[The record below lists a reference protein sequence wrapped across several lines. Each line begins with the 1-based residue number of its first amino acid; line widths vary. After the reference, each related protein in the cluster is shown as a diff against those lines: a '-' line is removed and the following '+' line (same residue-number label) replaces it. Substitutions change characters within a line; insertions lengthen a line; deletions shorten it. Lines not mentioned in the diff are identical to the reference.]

1 MDMKPEKKILVAED
15 DNAVRES
22 LGRALR
28 LEGYQVLM
36 SSNGE
41 QALEIASVTP
51 PDLYILDVMMPILDG
66 LSVCRTLRRQGDKTP
81 ILILTARHQVSD
93 RVSGLDAG
101 ADDYLAKPF
110 ALDELLARIRALLR
124 RNASDNK
131 SKSYVVSNLVLNIE
145 TRQVLRE
152 GHELDL
158 TKTEFDLLEILMR
171 NENVVLTREMI
182 YDEIWGFDFETNSK
196 SLDVYVGYLRRKV
209 DNDPSQKLIHT
220 IRGIGYCLR
229 K

>member
-1 MDMKPEKKILVAED
+1 MKPEKKILVAED

-22 LGRALR
+22 LERALR

-124 RNASDNK
+124 RNPSDTK

-152 GHELDL
+152 GRELDL
-158 TKTEFDLLEILMR
+158 TKTEFDLLELLMR

-182 YDEIWGFDFETNSK
+182 YDDIWGFNFETNSK

>member
-1 MDMKPEKKILVAED
+1 MNMKPEKKILVAED
-15 DNAVRES
+15 DNAVRKS
-22 LGRALR
+22 LERALR

-66 LSVCRTLRRQGDKTP
+66 LSVGRTLRRQGDKTP

-124 RNASDNK
+124 RNASDTK

-152 GHELDL
+152 GRELDL
-158 TKTEFDLLEILMR
+158 TKTEFDLLELLMR

>member
-1 MDMKPEKKILVAED
+1 MKPEKKILVAED

-22 LGRALR
+22 LERALR
-28 LEGYQVLM
+28 LEGYQVLV

-124 RNASDNK
+124 RNASDTK

-152 GHELDL
+152 GRELDL

>member
-1 MDMKPEKKILVAED
+1 MNMKPEKKILVAED

-22 LGRALR
+22 LERALR

-110 ALDELLARIRALLR
+110 ALDELFARIRALLR
-124 RNASDNK
+124 RNPSDTK

-152 GHELDL
+152 GRELDL
-158 TKTEFDLLEILMR
+158 TKTEFDLLELLMR

-182 YDEIWGFDFETNSK
+182 YDDIWGFNFETNSK

>member
-1 MDMKPEKKILVAED
+1 MNMKPEKKILVAED
-15 DNAVRES
+15 DNAVRKS
-22 LGRALR
+22 LERALR

-124 RNASDNK
+124 RNPSDTK

-152 GHELDL
+152 GRELDL
-158 TKTEFDLLEILMR
+158 TKTEFDLLELLMR

>member
-1 MDMKPEKKILVAED
+1 
-15 DNAVRES
+15 
-22 LGRALR
+22 
-28 LEGYQVLM
+28 
-36 SSNGE
+36 
-41 QALEIASVTP
+41 
-51 PDLYILDVMMPILDG
+51 MMPILDG

-124 RNASDNK
+124 RNASDTK

-152 GHELDL
+152 GRELDL
-158 TKTEFDLLEILMR
+158 TKTEFDLLELLMR

>member
-1 MDMKPEKKILVAED
+1 MNMKPEKKLLVAED
-15 DNAVRES
+15 DNAVRKS
-22 LGRALR
+22 LERALR

-124 RNASDNK
+124 RNASDTK

-152 GHELDL
+152 GRELDL
-158 TKTEFDLLEILMR
+158 TKTEFDLLELLMR

>member
-1 MDMKPEKKILVAED
+1 MNMKPEKKILVAED

-22 LGRALR
+22 LERALC
-28 LEGYQVLM
+28 LEGYQVLV

-124 RNASDNK
+124 RNASDTK

-152 GHELDL
+152 GRELDL
-158 TKTEFDLLEILMR
+158 TKTEFDLLELLMR

-182 YDEIWGFDFETNSK
+182 YDDIWGFNFETNSK

-209 DNDPSQKLIHT
+209 DNDPSQKLSHT

>member
-1 MDMKPEKKILVAED
+1 MNMKPEKKILVAED
-15 DNAVRES
+15 DNAVRKS
-22 LGRALR
+22 LERALR

-124 RNASDNK
+124 RNASDTK
-131 SKSYVVSNLVLNIE
+131 SKSYIVSNLVLNIE

-152 GHELDL
+152 GRELDL
-158 TKTEFDLLEILMR
+158 TKTEFDLLELLMR

>member
-1 MDMKPEKKILVAED
+1 MNMKPEKKILVAED
-15 DNAVRES
+15 DNAVRKS
-22 LGRALR
+22 LERALR
-28 LEGYQVLM
+28 LEGYQVLV

-110 ALDELLARIRALLR
+110 VLDELLARIRALLR
-124 RNASDNK
+124 RNASDTK

-152 GHELDL
+152 GRELDL
-158 TKTEFDLLEILMR
+158 TKTEFDLLELLMR

>member
-1 MDMKPEKKILVAED
+1 MKPEKKILVAED
-15 DNAVRES
+15 DNAVRKS
-22 LGRALR
+22 LERALR

-124 RNASDNK
+124 RNASDTK

-152 GHELDL
+152 GRELDL
-158 TKTEFDLLEILMR
+158 TKTEFDLLELLMR

>member
-1 MDMKPEKKILVAED
+1 MKPEKKILVAED

-22 LGRALR
+22 LERALR
-28 LEGYQVLM
+28 LEGYQVLV

-124 RNASDNK
+124 RNASDTK

-152 GHELDL
+152 GRELDL
-158 TKTEFDLLEILMR
+158 TKTEFDLLELLMR

>member
-1 MDMKPEKKILVAED
+1 MNMKPEKKILVAED
-15 DNAVRES
+15 DNAVRKS
-22 LGRALR
+22 LERALR

-110 ALDELLARIRALLR
+110 ALDELFARIRALLR
-124 RNASDNK
+124 RNPSDTK

-152 GHELDL
+152 GRELDL